1 MHGDNLFYP
10 LFCDSPW
17 DFSVKDTSD
26 DVRLIFH
33 MWIALF
39 YSRSMPRFFDF
50 DSDPCTG
57 SVSPPHSDLKDSSL
71 APDPNVKD
79 TSDDLISTPTFLATS
94 ETSTQDQSSIILD
107 LSQKNSISDKT
118 TSVSQVFPKKTCE
131 TLNTPLEQQAATP
144 SQVCIGFLFVSLN
157 NCFYAVSTAFF
168 PFCSVTE
175 RFAPQK

>member
-1 MHGDNLFYP
+1 MHGDDLFYP

-33 MWIALF
+33 IWIALF

-57 SVSPPHSDLKDSSL
+57 SVSPPHSDLKDSLL

-79 TSDDLISTPTFLATS
+79 TADDLISTPLVLATS
-94 ETSTQDQSSIILD
+94 ETSTGDQRAIILD
-107 LSQKNSISDKT
+107 LSQKNSLSDKA
-118 TSVSQVFPKKTCE
+118 TSVSQVIPKE
-131 TLNTPLEQQAATP
+131 TTPLEQQATTP
-144 SQVCIGFLFVSLN
+144 FQVCIGFLFVSLN
-157 NCFYAVSTAFF
+157 NCFYALLTAFF
-168 PFCSVTE
+168 PFSSVTE
-175 RFAPQK
+175 RLTPQK

>member
-1 MHGDNLFYP
+1 MVLHGDNLFCP

-50 DSDPCTG
+50 DSDPCTD
-57 SVSPPHSDLKDSSL
+57 SVSPPHSDLKDSLL
-71 APDPNVKD
+71 AHDPNVKD
-79 TSDDLISTPTFLATS
+79 TSDDLISTPLVLATS
-94 ETSTQDQSSIILD
+94 ETSTQDQSSIVLD

-118 TSVSQVFPKKTCE
+118 TSVSKVIPKETCE
-131 TLNTPLEQQAATP
+131 TLNTPLEQQVTTP
-144 SQVCIGFLFVSLN
+144 FQVCIGFLFVSLN
-157 NCFYAVSTAFF
+157 NSFYALSTAFF
-168 PFCSVTE
+168 PFSSVAE
-175 RFAPQK
+175 RFTP